1 MTRPT
6 ERASTWVV
14 AHAGRVWG
22 LIVIA
27 LVLALSWHALRGIH
41 IHTVRSLLRA
51 LDARW
56 LVVAVAITAGNIA
69 VMGLYAVLAF
79 RHTRATTGE
88 RWRFGAVAFCWS
100 NFLTLGP
107 LAGPAIR
114 LWLYRDAVD
123 ELAELHGG
131 IVSIV
136 LAFASGLAGW
146 TIGAFA
152 AVRLGVGPFGLGAI
166 SLLFVVMAAWSLRT
180 LAGR

>member
-6 ERASTWVV
+6 ERASTWIV

-27 LVLALSWHALRGIH
+27 AVLALSWQALRGIH
-41 IHTVRSLLRA
+41 IHTVRALLRS

-56 LVVAVAITAGNIA
+56 LVAAVAITAANIA
-69 VMGLYAVLAF
+69 VMGLYDVLAF
-79 RHTRATTGE
+79 RHTRASAAE

-123 ELAELHGG
+123 ELADLHGG
-131 IVSIV
+131 IE
-136 LAFASGLAGW
+136 
-146 TIGAFA
+146 
-152 AVRLGVGPFGLGAI
+152 
-166 SLLFVVMAAWSLRT
+166 
-180 LAGR
+180 